1 MESEGARKRGGESGA
16 RERVQEW
23 RERKGQE
30 WIERGE
36 RGDEWSERERKG
48 REGAK
53 KRWGESGVGER
64 ERGVIG
70 ERGGR
75 EWREREGRE

>member
-1 MESEGARKRGGESGA
+1 MESEGARKSGCESGA

-36 RGDEWSERERKG
+36 SGAREGTSGLKEKGTRGGEKEMGREWSERE
-48 REGAK
+48 
-53 KRWGESGVGER
+53 SGER
-64 ERGVIG
+64 
-70 ERGGR
+70 
-75 EWREREGRE
+75 

>member
-36 RGDEWSERERKG
+36 RGDEWSEREKG
-48 REGAK
+48 TRG
-53 KRWGESGVGER
+53 GEKEM
-64 ERGVIG
+64 
-70 ERGGR
+70 GR
-75 EWREREGRE
+75 EWSERESGER